1 MLANLS
7 FRTKLYLLAGLGI
20 MFLILIWLL
29 ATVGIRSGLSGIED
43 IGGNRLPS
51 VLALQRLREAQI
63 SLKSSTLEAGLWEND
78 TEAQDLFAAI
88 LHDKQKS
95 WSDAE
100 AAWKQYEAIPKA
112 ADELAIWDNFSRE
125 WHNWALI
132 DQHIMQLISQLSQ
145 NKDPARQQTLFQQ
158 YFALGGDQRKS
169 FDSSEKLL
177 DDVIAINAKYVTQ
190 VTEHATN
197 TTQTALTLVM
207 ITGVVA
213 ASLTLLLSVAL
224 TRSILGQIG
233 GDPRDAVGATRRI
246 AAGDL
251 GSTIKV
257 QSDNRD
263 CLLASL
269 ASMQFDLRHLIADV
283 LGSTTSLQQH
293 AGQLSGGMQSMSANG
308 AREHQAATVTADEVL
323 AIIGRV
329 GHVTASVDHAR
340 HMSEQAGQLAEQGQL
355 AMETTQAEM
364 QLIARAVEQTGTT
377 IKQLV
382 EYSNRIS
389 SVTIAI
395 KNIAGQTNL
404 LALNAAIE
412 AARAG
417 EQGRGFAVVADEV
430 RKLAESTAKSTGDIA
445 QMVATIQQSVK
456 QAVEGMDS
464 AAGSVGRGVDM
475 VKNAALTMKSIRE
488 GAANAS
494 QAVAGSSVALQQE
507 SQGLNEIGTR
517 MNSIVNMVNAN
528 TEAIGAVQDTAQ
540 RIEALSST
548 LSGAVQRF
556 KI

>member
-95 WSDAE
+95 WSDAD